1 MSEQD
6 DDGSAVTLP
15 LLLLPPPPPQPAARS
30 ASVTV
35 TPTSG
40 ANETHFLTCPP
51 RSLDGSMPRPT
62 PVRRRGGW
70 PSIGPRVRILQVAS
84 AGGQAG
90 ARAWPRPLAR
100 AWKSDSSRAGRGVSS
115 VDARPQIVDGPAA
128 RRNRVPSW

>member
-70 PSIGPRVRILQVAS
+70 ASIGPRVRILQVAS
-84 AGGQAG
+84 AGGPTG
-90 ARAWPRPLAR
+90 ARAW
-100 AWKSDSSRAGRGVSS
+100 
-115 VDARPQIVDGPAA
+115 ARPPPRGWEAGF
-128 RRNRVPSW
+128 S

>member
-1 MSEQD
+1 MSEHD

-15 LLLLPPPPPQPAARS
+15 LLLLPPPPPPQPAARS

-70 PSIGPRVRILQVAS
+70 PSIGPRGRILQVAS
-84 AGGQAG
+84 AGGPTGAG
-90 ARAWPRPLAR
+90 GWEKAPAP
-100 AWKSDSSRAGRGVSS
+100 GR
-115 VDARPQIVDGPAA
+115 
-128 RRNRVPSW
+128 